1 MVKKICVQL
10 RSLRFLILSALL
22 LSFEP
27 ARAQERNQA
36 DPASGSAAD
45 AMPDVKALASS
56 LRELQEQV
64 RTLSAQVG
72 ELQKDR
78 KLAAEETAQLRAE
91 LNATKGGFTPA
102 TARPEIASNPSSNA
116 AIGPAS
122 APQSSTSIS
131 VMSHGAKAQ
140 SDSTQSLEDV
150 LRKLQD
156 DQQVTDSKLDELSQ
170 TKVESASKYRMRLDG
185 IVLFNL
191 FGSNG
196 TVDNLDFP
204 QIAVP
209 PYAVQTSN
217 AFGASLRQSQIG
229 MEAFGPD
236 IAGARTSANVKL
248 DFAGGFTDVPNG
260 VNLGLMRLRTA
271 VIRFDWDKTSIVAG
285 QDNLF
290 FAPLTPTSLASLAV
304 PALSYSGNLWNW
316 TPQVR
321 VEHRVDLS
329 ESYALFL
336 QGGILD
342 SLTGNIPE
350 PGYRYPTAGEQS
362 GQPAYASRIA
372 LRKRF
377 HGRDF
382 TGGVAGYYARQDWGF
397 ARNVDSWAGTADVTI
412 PITDW
417 VTLSGEFYRGRA
429 VGGLGGGIGQTIL
442 LNGDFYE
449 PETAIHGLDSIGGW
463 VQLKFKLSPTF
474 EINTA
479 LGQDNPFAGELRKYP
494 ATASYYGPLQ
504 ARNFT
509 PFINFIYRLR
519 SDVLFSVEYRWL
531 QSYGLDANPNT
542 ANYVN
547 VSLGYL
553 F

>member
-1 MVKKICVQL
+1 MEKKISGQL
-10 RSLRFLILSALL
+10 RALRFLILSALL
-22 LSFEP
+22 LSFGSV
-27 ARAQERNQA
+27 RAQERNQA
-36 DPASGSAAD
+36 DPSGSAAE

-91 LNATKGGFTPA
+91 LNATKGGFAPA
-102 TARPEIASNPSSNA
+102 TARAEIASNPSSNA
-116 AIGPAS
+116 AIAAAS

-131 VMSHGAKAQ
+131 VMSRGAQAQ
-140 SDSTQSLEDV
+140 SNSAQSLEDV

-209 PYAVQTSN
+209 PYAVQTTN

-229 MEAFGPD
+229 MEVFGPD
-236 IAGARTSANVKL
+236 IAGARTSANVMF

-271 VIRFDWDKTSIVAG
+271 VIRFDWEKTSIVAG
-285 QDNLF
+285 QENLF

-316 TPQVR
+316 TPQIR

-329 ESYALFL
+329 DSYALFL

-342 SLTGNIPE
+342 SLTGSIPQ

-372 LRKRF
+372 LRKQF

-382 TGGVAGYYARQDWGF
+382 TAGIGGYYARQDWGF
-397 ARNVDSWAGTADVTI
+397 ARNLDSWAGTADVTI
-412 PITDW
+412 PLTDW
-417 VTLSGEFYRGRA
+417 ATFSGEFYRGRA
-429 VGGLGGGIGQTIL
+429 VGGIGGGIGQTIL
-442 LNGDFYE
+442 LSGDFYE
-449 PETAIHGLDSIGGW
+449 PETTIRGLDSIGGW
-463 VQLKFKLSPTF
+463 VQLKFKLNPTF

-519 SDVLFSVEYRWL
+519 SDVLFSVEYRRL